1 MRAVKFILA
10 FRFRPLA
17 GRLESKRGDVQRMQ
31 QSCEKCGAE
40 VTPEQAF
47 CSKCGAVVGM
57 GDAAA
62 RKGGD
67 EWDMASTFV
76 SKKPGT
82 APLHRPG
89 ATGERVRPVTGDR
102 AAPTPAPTPA
112 EPTPAPAPAPA
123 PARGSNTMLFALIG
137 FVAVLI
143 VGVLLILL
151 FYLNSGG

>member
-1 MRAVKFILA
+1 
-10 FRFRPLA
+10 
-17 GRLESKRGDVQRMQ
+17 MQ

-40 VTPEQAF
+40 VNTEQAF

-76 SKKPGT
+76 SKKPGA
-82 APLHRPG
+82 APSHRPG
-89 ATGERVRPVTGDR
+89 VTGERARAPVTGER
-102 AAPTPAPTPA
+102 AHAAVTGERTATTAEPAPAPTPAPDT
-112 EPTPAPAPAPA
+112 T
-123 PARGSNTMLFALIG
+123 PARGNNTKLYALIG

-143 VGVLLILL
+143 AGVLLILL
-151 FYLNSGG
+151 FYLNSRG